1 MRNKTTACVMMCD
14 LLHKAGKFFLGL
26 IVALAVGAVPDTDT
40 LQATYIKQWPQA
52 DLIKFRAWRELLA
65 SAADLPI
72 DERLMRVNQ
81 FFNRTIVFADD
92 VAVWGQADYWATP
105 FETMGRGSGDC
116 EDFVIAKFFTLK
128 LMGVPVDKLRLI
140 YVYARTGTGAATPR
154 QAHMVLA
161 FYATPDAEPLV
172 LDNLLGDVRLASRR
186 PDLTP
191 VFSFNTQ
198 GIFAGTS
205 NTVVAPA
212 QGAGRL
218 SRWEDLLKRAR
229 AEGFD

>member
-1 MRNKTTACVMMCD
+1 MCD
-14 LLHKAGKFFLGL
+14 LFHRLLRIVLGL
-26 IVALAVGAVPDTDT
+26 GLVLGAAAAPDADVM
-40 LQATYIKQWPQA
+40 QAAFVKRWPQA
-52 DLIKFRAWRELLA
+52 DVARFHAWRELVA
-65 SAADLPI
+65 SGTAWPDE
-72 DERLMRVNQ
+72 ERLKQVNQ
-81 FFNRTIVFADD
+81 FFNRQIIFADD
-92 VAVWGQADYWATP
+92 LTVWGQADYWATP
-105 FETMGRGSGDC
+105 LETLGQGMGDC
-116 EDFVIAKFFTLK
+116 EDFVIAKFFTLRK
-128 LMGVPVDKLRLI
+128 MGLPADKLRLI
-140 YVYARTGTGAATPR
+140 YVYARTGTGASAPR

-161 FYATPDAEPLV
+161 YYLTPDAEPLV
-172 LDNLLGDVRLASRR
+172 LDNLIGDVRPASRR

>member
-1 MRNKTTACVMMCD
+1 MRD
-14 LLHKAGKFFLGL
+14 LLHKVCKFLLGL
-26 IVALAVGAVPDTDT
+26 LVALAVGAMPDADT
-40 LQATYIKQWPQA
+40 LQANFVKHWPQG
-52 DLIKFRAWRELLA
+52 DLVKFRAWRELIA
-65 SAADLPI
+65 SAADLP
-72 DERLMRVNQ
+72 DEEKLKQANQ
-81 FFNRTIVFADD
+81 FFNRTVFFSDD
-92 VAVWGQADYWATP
+92 VTVWGQLDYWATP
-105 FETMGRGSGDC
+105 FETMGRGAGDC

-128 LMGVPVDKLRLI
+128 LMGVPVEKLRLI
-140 YVYARTGTGAATPR
+140 YVYARTGSGAAAPR

-161 FYATPDAEPLV
+161 FYATPEAEPVV

-205 NTVVAPA
+205 STVVAPA

-229 AEGFD
+229 AEGFE

>member
-1 MRNKTTACVMMCD
+1 M
-14 LLHKAGKFFLGL
+14 
-26 IVALAVGAVPDTDT
+26 
-40 LQATYIKQWPQA
+40 
-52 DLIKFRAWRELLA
+52 A
-65 SAADLPI
+65 SAAALQDE
-72 DERLMRVNQ
+72 ERLKQVNQ
-81 FFNRTIVFADD
+81 FFNRSVVFADD
-92 VAVWGQADYWATP
+92 VAVWGQPDYWATP
-105 FETMGRGSGDC
+105 FETMGRGAGDC

-128 LMGVPVDKLRLI
+128 LMGVPVEKLRLI
-140 YVYARTGTGAATPR
+140 YVYARTGSGAAAPR

-161 FYATPDAEPLV
+161 FYATPEAEPVV
-172 LDNLLGDVRLASRR
+172 LDNLLGDVRLASGR

-205 NTVVAPA
+205 STVVAPA

-229 AEGFD
+229 AEGFE

>member
-1 MRNKTTACVMMCD
+1 MRD
-14 LLHKAGKFFLGL
+14 LFHTVCRIVLGL
-26 IVALAVGAVPDTDT
+26 LFVLAAGATPDVDT
-40 LQATYIKQWPQA
+40 LQATFTKRWPQA
-52 DLIKFRAWRELLA
+52 DMVKFRAWRELIA
-65 SAADLPI
+65 SSAALSDA
-72 DERLMRVNQ
+72 ERLKQVNQ
-81 FFNRTIVFADD
+81 FFNRTVVFADD
-92 VAVWGQADYWATP
+92 LVTWGQVDYWATP
-105 FETMGRGSGDC
+105 METMGRGAGDC

-128 LMGVPVDKLRLI
+128 MMGVPEKKMRLI
-140 YVYARTGTGAATPR
+140 YVYARMGSGPDAPK

-161 FYATPDAEPLV
+161 FYATPEADPLV
-172 LDNLLGDVRLASRR
+172 LDNLLGDMRLASLR

-205 NTVVAPA
+205 STILAPA

>member
-1 MRNKTTACVMMCD
+1 MRD
-14 LLHKAGKFFLGL
+14 LLHKVAKLFLGL
-26 IVALAVGAVPDTDT
+26 MVALAAGAVPDADT
-40 LQATYIKQWPQA
+40 LQATFTKHWPQGDMA
-52 DLIKFRAWRELLA
+52 KFRAWRELIA
-65 SAADLPI
+65 SAAALPE
-72 DERLMRVNQ
+72 DERLNQANQ
-81 FFNRTIVFADD
+81 FFNRTVVFSDD
-92 VAVWGQADYWATP
+92 VAVWGQVDYWATP
-105 FETMGRGSGDC
+105 METMGRGTGDC

-128 LMGVPVDKLRLI
+128 LMGVPVEKLRLI
-140 YVYARTGTGAATPR
+140 YVYARTGTGATAPR

-161 FYATPDAEPLV
+161 FYATPDAEPWV
-172 LDNLLGDVRLASRR
+172 LDNLVGDVRLASRR
-186 PDLTP
+186 PDLSP

-205 NTVVAPA
+205 STVVAPA

>member
-1 MRNKTTACVMMCD
+1 MRD
-14 LLHKAGKFFLGL
+14 LLHKVCHFFIGL
-26 IVALAVGAVPDTDT
+26 TVVLAVGAAPDADT
-40 LQATYIKQWPQA
+40 LQASYVKQWPQG
-52 DLIKFRAWRELLA
+52 DLVKFRAWRELIA
-65 SAADLPI
+65 SAAALQDE
-72 DERLMRVNQ
+72 ERLKQVNQ
-81 FFNRTIVFADD
+81 FFNRSVVFADD
-92 VAVWGQADYWATP
+92 VAVWGQPDYWATP
-105 FETMGRGSGDC
+105 FETMGRGAGDC

-128 LMGVPVDKLRLI
+128 LMGVPVEKLRLI
-140 YVYARTGTGAATPR
+140 YVYARTGSGAAAPR

-161 FYATPDAEPLV
+161 FYATPEAEPVV
-172 LDNLLGDVRLASRR
+172 LDNLLGDVRLASGR

-205 NTVVAPA
+205 STVVAPA

-229 AEGFD
+229 AEGFE